1 MKAQT
6 GLAHPRDLARKI
18 FPQRRPECPHG
29 VLWPEKWTYRDFL
42 LPKTRQ
48 PQKPGVER
56 QVQVA
61 FEFRRKFSRET
72 WRTVDSTV
80 DLYTI
85 RGDLKMRTLVIANQK
100 GGVGKTSICVHL
112 AYHFAD
118 IGVRVCV
125 IDLDHQANASRTL
138 RDNATLVHAS
148 QLFTDGG
155 VERSAFE
162 VERNLLV
169 VTGDPGLVRLDQ
181 MSLQEA
187 GQRFRSALG
196 TIADAGVEVCIVDTA
211 PSLSVSMAAALLG
224 ADFVLSPIE
233 LELYSILG
241 IEKMVTTVRNLQ
253 QANPGLKFL
262 GMVPS
267 KVDTRKARQ
276 KSHLQDL
283 QNAYK
288 KLVLPSVALR
298 DSVAEALA
306 ESVPVWDMKKRAAK
320 EAAKELRFLGGL
332 VAKEM
337 GVGAA

>member
-1 MKAQT
+1 
-6 GLAHPRDLARKI
+6 
-18 FPQRRPECPHG
+18 
-29 VLWPEKWTYRDFL
+29 
-42 LPKTRQ
+42 
-48 PQKPGVER
+48 
-56 QVQVA
+56 
-61 FEFRRKFSRET
+61 
-72 WRTVDSTV
+72 
-80 DLYTI
+80 
-85 RGDLKMRTLVIANQK
+85 MRTLVIANQK